1 MFKKLNLLLFII
13 FSLNSCGYSPIF
25 SSDKKFDFNITSI
38 STSGDNEINNFI
50 KSRLNNYIKDD
61 FQNGGYVI
69 FIKSE
74 YSKKTLAKDRTGK
87 ITDVKLMIKST
98 LEHKKNNVDNSK
110 GQITFSES
118 FNMKINQNNFDLRSY
133 EQSIKKNLSQI
144 ITDKIIRHISL
155 IE

>member
-13 FSLNSCGYSPIF
+13 FFLNSCGYSPIF

-110 GQITFSES
+110 GQVTFSES

-133 EQSIKKNLSQI
+133 EKSIKKNLSQI